1 MNDSLG
7 NLVNTFGYIEQN
19 LSNIPELISSITA
32 VIILSLIV
40 SFYYLKFGSSMSGR
54 SQIAKSLVLLS
65 MVVFMVISVVKA
77 SLALSLGLVG
87 ALSIVRFRTPVK
99 EAEELIFLFF
109 AIAIGLGIG
118 ANHII
123 FTSFVIAISLI
134 VHYFMNARKQINNSK
149 FAVLVI
155 EGITNKKNEA
165 NIIKNINNSVK
176 KYFSYVELKNILV
189 SSNVFTIDYYITTK
203 LDNDIGI
210 SLNELKKINGVK
222 DIKFIDSS
230 EIPGV

>member
-1 MNDSLG
+1 MEDSL
-7 NLVNTFGYIEQN
+7 NNIEKNFGYIEQN
-19 LSNIPELISSITA
+19 LSNIPELMLSITA

-40 SFYYLKFGSSMSGR
+40 SFYYFKFGSSMSGR

-118 ANHII
+118 ANHIF
-123 FTSFVIAISLI
+123 FTSFVIIISLV
-134 VHYFMNARKQINNSK
+134 VHYFINVRKKISKSK

-155 EGITNKKNEA
+155 EGVTNEKNEA
-165 NIIKNINNSVK
+165 NLIKNINNSVK
-176 KYFSYVELKNILV
+176 KYFSYTELKNILV
-189 SSNVFTIDYYITTK
+189 SSDNFTIDYYITTD
-203 LDNDIGI
+203 LDNDIGNY
-210 SLNELKKINGVK
+210 LNELKKIDGVK